1 MSYTEC
7 TPIVTVPDGDRGVGA
22 APTAVAQASLITA
35 SGLDRDRDRE
45 SRARNL
51 VDVHSPS
58 SAASNGKTGEHLMQR
73 GVDFIFRCNHCIK
86 MIPEGAPIYMRH
98 DSSYCSTG
106 CREKGV
112 SALFTTLVNQQLRML
127 SERGGRHA
135 SLDGG
140 DDAHSA
146 AGFPTGLH
154 SIRSDSSIHS
164 RYSTVSD
171 STVKTGSDIQ
181 EASLPFRFVGYLGN
195 KLLETII
202 PPVQRNPVGD
212 TLLRTYSSGL
222 VII

>member
-1 MSYTEC
+1 
-7 TPIVTVPDGDRGVGA
+7 
-22 APTAVAQASLITA
+22 
-35 SGLDRDRDRE
+35 
-45 SRARNL
+45 
-51 VDVHSPS
+51 
-58 SAASNGKTGEHLMQR
+58 
-73 GVDFIFRCNHCIK
+73 

-112 SALFTTLVNQQLRML
+112 SSLFTTLVNQQLRML

-135 SLDGG
+135 SLDGRDTSFG
-140 DDAHSA
+140 
-146 AGFPTGLH
+146 AGLN
-154 SIRSDSSIHS
+154 SIKSDSSIHS

-181 EASLPFRFVGYLGN
+181 EASLPVRLVGYLGN

-222 VII
+222 MWGKEYTRNSSFNAIFRLMPEIDIYLPASDSETPITMTPPGTTQHHMGPNGRLHQAQLQALEDA